1 MMPKKRQQGFDPG
14 ASGSLSN
21 TGTGP
26 NTNAASAMSS
36 HSTQSTH
43 TNNFFGPF
51 GTNGLPSSFI
61 DTDILL
67 NDDLWNQFSP
77 AATNTS
83 SNGAHTHPEG
93 TDNTAQQQAGLET
106 QARTDGAAERAFGE
120 SYVNIPHSE
129 TLDMYGLHSRT
140 FGTIRPTHDALSRLS
155 KDASSMDDGDSPDG
169 SNGETTSTIATSVI
183 SPSSL
188 GTTVGSLPKG
198 TGARHHRS
206 TSNASS
212 TNRSKTARSL
222 SRSRTRVAAGASE
235 RRAADRSPSL
245 ERGGV
250 GKAPSSRARVSRR
263 ATVGPAAL
271 AGNLQPKPEPI
282 APTRSST
289 SAASGASAGTSAMG
303 LSSSF
308 QAQPHRWS
316 LFGTDGSGQGNL
328 HLNFNDQ
335 ASWNTHSQDPNRPGT
350 TSASSSLPTPLSFHT
365 SMAHLN
371 LQTPSVSAAMHN
383 LPNKIEDD
391 ANLNQ
396 PFDPFL
402 FPPYT
407 QVRSHS
413 GLSTVDDLTSQ
424 QAVRLEQASRNG
436 VVSNPSGRSSEAS
449 EVSEAKATPASK
461 ARRPSKITSQSSRE
475 RLAKDIKSDASK
487 TDAKTISP
495 SDPQQGDDDDE
506 EDAGDDDDEQP
517 LAGTGGKSEAEAKR
531 LAEKRRKR
539 RESHNAVE
547 RRRRDNINEKITELA
562 TLLPEA
568 MLLDAI
574 ATSTQGGNSGTFAPA
589 LAAKAA
595 LAAAAAAAAKGDM
608 MSDSADGHINL
619 PKSSTEAYAAALA
632 PVHANSAALAAAQ
645 AKPNKGI
652 ILRKSVEYIRHLQ
665 QFLDMQM
672 GRIGFLEA
680 ELARSHQALA
690 ASGMQAPPTT
700 DPQQGLG
707 MMHAFFD
714 QGNSGNGT
722 GGSGMFGG
730 QMQQQA
736 QQHHSQDQ
744 QQQQQQRQQQHMQHH
759 HQQQQQQHQQPPQDF
774 SAMNLLSLGMP
785 MDQQPS
791 SQPQQ
796 PSMSMHQGS
805 LPMSHS
811 SSGSHDATA
820 AGAPALAAWLEGFDQ
835 RTGLPRRSSVDPIEE
850 EEHESGEED
859 KELSRHGR
867 SQSSRMSHDAHD
879 EHWRGRSR
887 HKVGRGRV
895 QEGSWPELQSSE
907 AQSPMQLIGDESH
920 TAASFSDLGEMKL
933 DL

>member
-1 MMPKKRQQGFDPG
+1 MPASVEVAGPQSIDIMMPKKRQQGFDPG
-14 ASGSLSN
+14 AIGGVSAPGVGPTATAPSGAAFGGN
-21 TGTGP
+21 T
-26 NTNAASAMSS
+26 
-36 HSTQSTH
+36 
-43 TNNFFGPF
+43 FFGPF
-51 GTNGLPSSFI
+51 GSNGLPSSFI

-77 AATNTS
+77 ATTNNS
-83 SNGAHTHPEG
+83 STG
-93 TDNTAQQQAGLET
+93 TDTAGQQQTSGLNINVK
-106 QARTDGAAERAFGE
+106 TDSPNDQAFGE
-120 SYVNIPHSE
+120 SYLNIPHSGSF
-129 TLDMYGLHSRT
+129 DMFGLQSRT
-140 FGTIRPTHDALSRLS
+140 FASVRPAHDALSRLS
-155 KDASSMDDGDSPDG
+155 KDASSMDDADSPDG

-183 SPSSL
+183 SPSSI

-198 TGARHHRS
+198 TGAGRHHRS

-222 SRSRTRVAAGASE
+222 SRSRTRVAASASE
-235 RRAADRSPSL
+235 RRTADRSPSL

-250 GKAPSSRARVSRR
+250 GKAPSSRARASRR

-271 AGNLQPKPEPI
+271 AGGLQSHANPP
-282 APTRSST
+282 APTRSSSST
-289 SAASGASAGTSAMG
+289 AASQASMG

-308 QAQPHRWS
+308 QAQNHRWS
-316 LFGTDGSGQGNL
+316 LFGTPDASNSSNL
-328 HLNFNDQ
+328 QLNFNRPS
-335 ASWNTHSQDPNRPGT
+335 ASAQGQPGT
-350 TSASSSLPTPLSFHT
+350 TSASSSLPTPLNFHT

-371 LQTPSVSAAMHN
+371 LQTPPVHH
-383 LPNKIEDD
+383 LPHRLHED
-391 ANLNQ
+391 ANSSQSFN
-396 PFDPFL
+396 PFL

-407 QVRSHS
+407 QASSHS
-413 GLSTVDDLTSQ
+413 ASAAMDSLTQQPSDLQAPAGLH
-424 QAVRLEQASRNG
+424 ASE
-436 VVSNPSGRSSEAS
+436 RSSETPEFR
-449 EVSEAKATPASK
+449 EVRPTTATK
-461 ARRPSKITSQSSRE
+461 ARRPSKTASQASRDN
-475 RLAKDIKSDASK
+475 LAKEIKQEAVKLDLKKVSSEE
-487 TDAKTISP
+487 
-495 SDPQQGDDDDE
+495 PQQGDDDEDDE
-506 EDAGDDDDEQP
+506 GGDDDDEHP
-517 LAGTGGKSEAEAKR
+517 SGATGGKSEAEAKR

-595 LAAAAAAAAKGDM
+595 LAAAAAAAAKGDTVP
-608 MSDSADGHINL
+608 DSSEAQPNL

-707 MMHAFFD
+707 MMHAFFSQSD
-714 QGNSGNGT
+714 A
-722 GGSGMFGG
+722 GSGAGAAMFGE
-730 QMQQQA
+730 
-736 QQHHSQDQ
+736 Q
-744 QQQQQQRQQQHMQHH
+744 QQQQQQQQQT
-759 HQQQQQQHQQPPQDF
+759 QQQPQHNQHGQQFHQQPLQDF

-785 MDQQPS
+785 MDQPS
-791 SQPQQ
+791 QAQ
-796 PSMSMHQGS
+796 SMHQSNLGT
-805 LPMSHS
+805 PH
-811 SSGSHDATA
+811 SGSGAHDAINS
-820 AGAPALAAWLEGFDQ
+820 APALAAWLEGFDQ

-850 EEHESGEED
+850 EEHESGQED
-859 KELSRHGR
+859 KELSRRGH
-867 SQSSRMSHDAHD
+867 SQSSRHTHDAHD
-879 EHWRGRSR
+879 EHWRGRPR
-887 HKVGRGRV
+887 HKISRGRAQV
-895 QEGSWPELQSSE
+895 QEGSWPELQPSE
-907 AQSPMQLIGDESH
+907 AQSPMQLVSAEEGAP
-920 TAASFSDLGEMKL
+920 AASFAELGEMKL

>member
-1 MMPKKRQQGFDPG
+1 MAAGPQSIDIMMPKKRQQGFDPG
-14 ASGSLSN
+14 AIGGLSAPGIGPTTSAPSVGSQSAQPTHSSG
-21 TGTGP
+21 
-26 NTNAASAMSS
+26 AAFGANS
-36 HSTQSTH
+36 
-43 TNNFFGPF
+43 FFGPF
-51 GTNGLPSSFI
+51 GSNGLPSSFI

-77 AATNTS
+77 ATTNNS
-83 SNGAHTHPEG
+83 STG
-93 TDNTAQQQAGLET
+93 TDTTGQQQPSGLDIN
-106 QARTDGAAERAFGE
+106 AKTDSPSDQAFGE
-120 SYVNIPHSE
+120 SYVNIPHSGS
-129 TLDMYGLHSRT
+129 LDMFGLQSHT
-140 FGTIRPTHDALSRLS
+140 FGSVRPTPDALSRLS

-183 SPSSL
+183 SPSSV
-188 GTTVGSLPKG
+188 GTTVGSFPKG
-198 TGARHHRS
+198 TGASRHHRT

-222 SRSRTRVAAGASE
+222 SRSRTRAAASE
-235 RRAADRSPSL
+235 RRAAERSPSV

-271 AGNLQPKPEPI
+271 ANNLQSNANPP
-282 APTRSST
+282 APTWSSSST
-289 SAASGASAGTSAMG
+289 AASNASMG

-308 QAQPHRWS
+308 QAQIHRWS
-316 LFGTDGSGQGNL
+316 LFGTPDASNGSNL
-328 HLNFNDQ
+328 QLNFNRP
-335 ASWNTHSQDPNRPGT
+335 SWSAQGQPGT
-350 TSASSSLPTPLSFHT
+350 TSASSSLSTPLNFHT

-371 LQTPSVSAAMHN
+371 LQTLPVHH
-383 LPNKIEDD
+383 LPNRLHED
-391 ANLNQ
+391 ANSSQSFN
-396 PFDPFL
+396 PFL

-407 QVRSHS
+407 QATIQSGSTAMDNLSHQPS
-413 GLSTVDDLTSQ
+413 DL
-424 QAVRLEQASRNG
+424 QAQATF
-436 VVSNPSGRSSEAS
+436 RSSETPES
-449 EVSEAKATPASK
+449 GEVRPTTATK
-461 ARRPSKITSQSSRE
+461 ARRPSKTASQASRDN
-475 RLAKDIKSDASK
+475 LAKEVKQEA
-487 TDAKTISP
+487 AKL
-495 SDPQQGDDDDE
+495 D
-506 EDAGDDDDEQP
+506 
-517 LAGTGGKSEAEAKR
+517 LKKSEAEAKR

-595 LAAAAAAAAKGDM
+595 LAAAAAKGDTVP
-608 MSDSADGHINL
+608 DSSEGQPNL

-690 ASGMQAPPTT
+690 ASGMQAPPTS

-707 MMHAFFD
+707 MMHAFFNQSD
-714 QGNSGNGT
+714 NGT
-722 GGSGMFGG
+722 GTGAGMFGMPID
-730 QMQQQA
+730 QTSQA
-736 QQHHSQDQ
+736 Q
-744 QQQQQQRQQQHMQHH
+744 
-759 HQQQQQQHQQPPQDF
+759 P
-774 SAMNLLSLGMP
+774 
-785 MDQQPS
+785 
-791 SQPQQ
+791 
-796 PSMSMHQGS
+796 MHQSNLG
-805 LPMSHS
+805 MSHS
-811 SSGSHDATA
+811 NSGTHDAINS
-820 AGAPALAAWLEGFDQ
+820 APALAAWLEGFDQ

-850 EEHESGEED
+850 EEHESGQED
-859 KELSRHGR
+859 KELSRR
-867 SQSSRMSHDAHD
+867 RQSQNRLSNDAHD
-879 EHWRGRSR
+879 EHWRGRPR
-887 HKVGRGRV
+887 HKINRGRAQV
-895 QEGSWPELQSSE
+895 QEGSWPDLRPSE
-907 AQSPMQLIGDESH
+907 VQSPMQLVSGEDGAA
-920 TAASFSDLGEMKL
+920 TASFADIGEMKL